1 MYIPF
6 IVSGTILSLL
16 MCCYLDYLGFFN
28 WIKEII
34 NERFYR

>member
-16 MCCYLDYLGFFN
+16 LCCYLDYLGFFS